1 MDTSPADNTTN
12 LTESQIR
19 EQALAGNDRSS
30 IDVPELGKQSS
41 VKVTKTGEDLD
52 LGGSLQENSKNHISS
67 NTCSTPGEPPP
78 SVDNL
83 EDAGIDCTRT
93 PDWRVVVPNQLL
105 DNPKPNE
112 VHNDKYWDERSL
124 DTELQKEDLQEKMI
138 REELESFDR
147 ATNFSS
153 DESRPFQNE
162 VLDPYHAGGK
172 PPSEPSSGSNS
183 LDSFI

>member
-1 MDTSPADNTTN
+1 
-12 LTESQIR
+12 
-19 EQALAGNDRSS
+19 
-30 IDVPELGKQSS
+30 
-41 VKVTKTGEDLD
+41 
-52 LGGSLQENSKNHISS
+52 
-67 NTCSTPGEPPP
+67 
-78 SVDNL
+78 
-83 EDAGIDCTRT
+83 
-93 PDWRVVVPNQLL
+93 
-105 DNPKPNE
+105 
-112 VHNDKYWDERSL
+112 
-124 DTELQKEDLQEKMI
+124 MI